1 MYVTSHQRHNQAML
15 APSRKDEKAIVS
27 VLRGLQGY
35 HELLCR
41 DEGQR
46 PGTAALQGMS
56 DIARG
61 LHRLIQQGPLG
72 RLDRGLIEAALEPFI
87 IESPAGTLSLVPD
100 AAGTEPEPAEA
111 PADGHSEIHAFGS
124 RRRAAQPA

>member
-15 APSRKDEKAIVS
+15 APSRKDEKAIVG
-27 VLRGLQGY
+27 VLRGLQDY
-35 HELLCR
+35 HELLSS

-46 PGTAALQGMS
+46 PGTAAIQGMS

-87 IESPAGTLSLVPD
+87 IEGPASTLSLVPD
-100 AAGTEPEPAEA
+100 AAGTEPATAEA
-111 PADGHSEIHAFGS
+111 PAEVHAFGA
-124 RRRAAQPA
+124 RRRNAQPA